1 MSYLPFLFKSR
12 QSRKLSYL
20 ARYHLLRIMFL
31 EKYQPSV
38 LLQYCYYRSSSERSG
53 PTRADL
59 ADLSNSIISQ
69 AILYEKDR
77 PKVVLLIFHK
87 GTFLKELSLTTDQI
101 FQKGYFGKNSKTT
114 FSWFFSES
122 VVGEIIVFERSARYF
137 RSYALWK
144 KSAEI
149 CLTICHKVPFLK
161 DLA

>member
-1 MSYLPFLFKSR
+1 MPYLPFLFKSR

-114 FSWFFSES
+114 FS
-122 VVGEIIVFERSARYF
+122 
-137 RSYALWK
+137 
-144 KSAEI
+144 
-149 CLTICHKVPFLK
+149 
-161 DLA
+161 